1 MRRAF
6 ELELRVISHRVLVLL
21 VLMGCTAI
29 SAGVAVAV
37 SADPLFAVLGSL
49 LVVAYWLLELLT
61 LRLAEQGSFS
71 NALVAALGGMV
82 LRMGLVVGAL
92 ILIGVLAR
100 EEFATAALAFLGTF
114 TVYIFL
120 RLYIQASGDGRMVT
134 G

>member
-37 SADPLFAVLGSL
+37 SADPFFAVLGSL

>member
-1 MRRAF
+1 VRRAF